1 MLGYLVV
8 QLGWVAVASGDCLD
22 QSIWGVDQVFLEG
35 VSYIGGGSFTYS
47 NLHFI

>member
-1 MLGYLVV
+1 MV

-35 VSYIGGGSFTYS
+35 GPAIGGECFIDS
-47 NLHFI
+47 NSYLI